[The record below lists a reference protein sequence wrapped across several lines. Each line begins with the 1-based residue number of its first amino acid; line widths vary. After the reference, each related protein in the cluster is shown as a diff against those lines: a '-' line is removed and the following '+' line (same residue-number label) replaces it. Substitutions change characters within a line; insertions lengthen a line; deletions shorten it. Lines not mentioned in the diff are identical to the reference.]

1 MRKSYS
7 YGSEDTPPNQNGQER
22 FAHAS
27 LVLTLNYKK
36 VKEYDSAQVEE
47 KESPF
52 RGVAQLVARG
62 IWDAEVGSSRLST
75 PTIEVSFKW

>member
-1 MRKSYS
+1 MFCKSYS
-7 YGSEDTPPNQNGQER
+7 YGSEDNPPNQKSQER

-47 KESPF
+47 RESLIQD
-52 RGVAQLVARG
+52 VV
-62 IWDAEVGSSRLST
+62 
-75 PTIEVSFKW
+75 